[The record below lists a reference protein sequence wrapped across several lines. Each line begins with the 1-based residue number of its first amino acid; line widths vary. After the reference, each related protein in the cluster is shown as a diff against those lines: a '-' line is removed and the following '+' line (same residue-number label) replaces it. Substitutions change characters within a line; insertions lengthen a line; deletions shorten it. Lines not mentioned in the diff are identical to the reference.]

1 MSPYPQTTS
10 FTDYS
15 YTLNKGEYP
24 CQVVISMKKY
34 WLLSQF
40 NWSWNSPCDLENCG
54 LLNWLSHLAIWTP
67 VSEPVLVDLFEVKEE
82 NKDLDADSQT
92 EGSETKGGLQEE
104 ASI

>member
-1 MSPYPQTTS
+1 M
-10 FTDYS
+10 
-15 YTLNKGEYP
+15 YP

-40 NWSWNSPCDLENCG
+40 NWSWKFPWDLENYG
-54 LLNWLSHLAIWTP
+54 LPNWFSHLAIWTP
-67 VSEPVLVDLFEVKEE
+67 VSEPVNVDLFEVKEE
-82 NKDLDADSQT
+82 IKDLDADSQT